1 MKNFRLIGLMLFILM
16 TGNSC
21 KTYKS
26 LERVKPKTDSASI
39 AEQVQKLKPGD
50 LIMVFEKSGS
60 IKEMEYVITEEGVL
74 RGFGA
79 KGNQADLI
87 SIRLDDIVKIEAK
100 KFNVGKSV
108 LLTGAVVAS
117 AYLIVGIILLAAWSA
132 Q

>member
-1 MKNFRLIGLMLFILM
+1 MKNFRLIGLMFFILM
-16 TGNSC
+16 MGNSC

-26 LERVKPKTDSASI
+26 LERVEPKNDSASI

-50 LIMVFEKSGS
+50 LIRVFEKSGS

-87 SIRLDDIVKIEAK
+87 SIRLEDIVGIEAK
-100 KFNVGKSV
+100 KFNVGKTV

-117 AYLIVGIILLAAWSA
+117 AYLIAGIILLVAWGA